1 MSKYPKNKI
10 ISFIAVLIMFISCFL
25 PLSSYS
31 INIFELAKV
40 TKLYF
45 ILILPLVAVIL
56 FHLIYLNYLRIARII
71 FALIL
76 FPFFVSI
83 LYLMI
88 MVEIK
93 IEMFSM
99 IGIGFYLIL
108 LSLVLGIV
116 FSKSDD
122 SKIIFDDKKN
132 IQEF

>member
-1 MSKYPKNKI
+1 MSKYPSNKI

-31 INIFELAKV
+31 INIFELAKA

-56 FHLIYLNYLRIARII
+56 FHLIYLNYLKLARII
-71 FALIL
+71 FAIIL
-76 FPFFVSI
+76 LPFFVSI

-108 LSLVLGIV
+108 LSLVLGIL

-122 SKIIFDDKKN
+122 SKIIFCDEKN
-132 IQEF
+132 I

>member
-1 MSKYPKNKI
+1 MSKYPTNKI

-56 FHLIYLNYLRIARII
+56 FHLIYLNYFRLARII
-71 FALIL
+71 FAITL

-122 SKIIFDDKKN
+122 SKIIFCDKKN

>member
-1 MSKYPKNKI
+1 
-10 ISFIAVLIMFISCFL
+10 MFISCFL

-122 SKIIFDDKKN
+122 SKIIFYDEKN
-132 IQEF
+132 I

>member
-56 FHLIYLNYLRIARII
+56 FHLIYLNYFRLARIV
-71 FALIL
+71 FAIIL

-122 SKIIFDDKKN
+122 SKIFFCDKKN

>member
-1 MSKYPKNKI
+1 MSKYPTNKI
-10 ISFIAVLIMFISCFL
+10 ISFIAVLMMFISCFL
-25 PLSSYS
+25 PLSNYS

-45 ILILPLVAVIL
+45 ILILPFSCSYFISFNIL
-56 FHLIYLNYLRIARII
+56 ELFKDSQNY

-99 IGIGFYLIL
+99 IGIGFI
-108 LSLVLGIV
+108 
-116 FSKSDD
+116 
-122 SKIIFDDKKN
+122 
-132 IQEF
+132 